1 MRIGLN
7 ATCFN
12 DRPSGARQRFVG
24 LYGTLIRQC
33 PKIEFIVYEPS
44 DCAVAGWF
52 YGAPNVTAIRTPL
65 PSGSRWRRTIGG
77 IRYWRQR
84 LREDRIDLFE
94 SFNLP
99 LPPTGDCPV
108 ILTIHDIRS
117 TLPDQPWPQRNLA
130 RAVHRSALRRTKAV
144 LTVSETMRRALLAI
158 DPQAQII
165 AIANG
170 LDHGAF
176 AAHPGDDE
184 RVRELCLP
192 DDYLLAVGHFEPRKN
207 YVRLVEAFARL
218 RVTRPHLS
226 MVIVGNDGGTL
237 PDVRGTIDAA
247 GLAAV
252 LQLRQNVT
260 DNELR
265 IVYRH
270 ARLVLFPSVYEGFG
284 IPILEAMAAGR
295 PLVVSDL
302 PVFRELVGAHGAY
315 FPPHDVTAMADAI
328 AVILDSL
335 TRQRELV
342 DNGRRRVRD
351 FAFDHLAHQVEA
363 VYRQVLTQGCTM
375 GSGERG

>member
-7 ATCFN
+7 ATCLN

-24 LYGTLIRQC
+24 LYGALIRQC
-33 PKIEFIVYEPS
+33 RTIEFIVYEPS

-52 YGAPNVTAIRTPL
+52 DGAPNVTAIRTPF
-65 PSGSRWRRTIGG
+65 PSGSRWRRAIGG
-77 IRYWRQR
+77 IRYWRRR

-94 SFNLP
+94 TFNLP
-99 LPPTGDCPV
+99 LPPTGDCPA

-117 TLPDQPWPQRNLA
+117 TLPDQPWPQRRLA
-130 RAVHRSALRRTKAV
+130 RAIHRSALRRAKAV
-144 LTVSETMRRALLAI
+144 LTVSETMRRSLLAI
-158 DPQAQII
+158 DPKALVM
-165 AIANG
+165 AISNG
-170 LDHGAF
+170 LDVDSF
-176 AAHPGDDE
+176 AARPGDHE
-184 RVRELCLP
+184 RLRELSLP

-207 YVRLVEAFARL
+207 YGRLLHAFRQLREA
-218 RVTRPHLS
+218 RPELS
-226 MVIVGNDGGTL
+226 LVIVGNDGGTL
-237 PDVRGTIDAA
+237 PEVRVTIDAA

-252 LQLRQNVT
+252 VQLRQNVT
-260 DNELR
+260 DDELR
-265 IVYRH
+265 IIYRH

-284 IPILEAMAAGR
+284 IPILEAMATGR

-302 PVFRELVGAHGAY
+302 PVFRELIGAHGAY
-315 FPPHDVTAMADAI
+315 FLPHDVTAVTDAI
-328 AVILDSL
+328 AVVLDSP

-363 VYRQVLTQGCTM
+363 VYRQVLTQGCTT